1 MVADGASDGN
11 YRPAL
16 DANMI
21 TVTMLGSGSKG
32 NAILV
37 DGSEGSVLV
46 DAGFGVRTLAKRFE
60 AAGRRTDDVHGLL
73 LTHEHVDHACGAA
86 AACERF
92 NWPVYATA
100 PTLAAL
106 RVQPSGA
113 PTQTVALASSGPTR
127 VGGFAVDHAPVPHD
141 AADCRAL
148 VLTDVRSGS
157 RVGIVLD
164 AGDVPPALP
173 EFLDRLDLLVLEAN
187 HDEGMLEAGPYP
199 WPLKERIRGGTG
211 HLSNTS
217 AASLAGRCAHKGLRG
232 VILAH
237 LSETNNR
244 PALAIET
251 VREQLRRHSWRREA
265 LVAATQRAPL
275 APTHSRAERRVPAP
289 AQLDLWC

>member
-1 MVADGASDGN
+1 
-11 YRPAL
+11 
-16 DANMI
+16 MI
-21 TVTMLGSGSKG
+21 TVTVLGSGSKG

-37 DGSEGSVLV
+37 DGSEGSVLG
-46 DAGFGVRTLAKRFE
+46 DAGFGARTLAKRFE
-60 AAGRRTDDVHGLL
+60 AAGRTPAEVGALL

-92 NWPVYATA
+92 GWPVYATA

-113 PTQTVALASSGPTR
+113 PTQMVAMEPQGSTAA
-127 VGGFAVDHAPVPHD
+127 GGFELRHAPVPHD

-164 AGDVPPALP
+164 AGGVPAELPA
-173 EFLDRLDLLVLEAN
+173 FLDRLDLLVLEAN
-187 HDEGMLEAGPYP
+187 HDEAMLETGPYP
-199 WPLKERIRGGTG
+199 WPLKERIRGGLG
-211 HLSNTS
+211 HLSNAS
-217 AASLAGRCAHKGLRG
+217 AAVLAGLCAHKGLQG

-244 PALAIET
+244 PELAIET
-251 VREQLRRHSWRREA
+251 VGARLRRHGWRREG
-265 LVAATQRAPL
+265 LVAATQRSPL
-275 APTHSRAERRVPAP
+275 SPVRTTAGAVPVLS
-289 AQLDLWC
+289 AQLAFGF